1 MQIFRGDDPLP
12 EAARGGV
19 VAIGNFDGVHRG
31 HQALL
36 SMARE
41 EASGTGIPFGVLTFE
56 PHPRLLFR
64 PEQPIFRLTPLPLK
78 ERLIAAMG
86 ADFQLTL
93 TFDRAFA
100 SLEARDFVEK
110 ILVRR
115 LGVSKV
121 VTGYDFHFGRGR
133 KGNPELLRSL
143 GDTMGFAVST
153 VDQVTDDDGLAPFS
167 SSAIRNDLRHGRVA
181 EAASSLGYWWTI
193 SGNVIKGDARGRT
206 LGFPTANLDLDPG
219 VEPLEGIYAVRLRIA
234 GERHRGAGYVGT
246 RPTFSTGSRF
256 LEVYVFDFQRDI
268 YAEPV
273 DVEFLGFIRPD
284 EKFPSS
290 EALMT
295 QMSKD
300 CEAAAKL
307 LRQIETGDPMMKF
320 PLGRLQGEG
329 RL

>member
-1 MQIFRGDDPLP
+1 MRQ
-12 EAARGGV
+12 GV

-36 SMARE
+36 FMARE
-41 EASGTGIPFGVLTFE
+41 EASRIGAPFGVLTFE

-64 PEQPIFRLTPLPLK
+64 PEQPLFRLTPSPLK
-78 ERLIAAMG
+78 ERLIAAAG

-93 TFDRAFA
+93 DFNRALA
-100 SLEARDFVEK
+100 SLDARDFVED

-115 LGVSKV
+115 LVVSKV

-133 KGNPELLRSL
+133 KGNPELMRHL
-143 GDTMGFAVST
+143 GDSRGFAVTT

-181 EAASSLGYWWTI
+181 EAASSLGYWWMI
-193 SGNVIKGDARGRT
+193 SGKVIEGDARGRT
-206 LGFPTANLDLDPG
+206 LGFPTANLVLDPG

-234 GERHRGAGYVGT
+234 GERHFGAGYVGS
-246 RPTFSTGSRF
+246 RPTFSTGGRY
-256 LEVYVFDFQRDI
+256 LEVYIFDFEHDI
-268 YAEPV
+268 YGKPV

-284 EKFPSS
+284 EKFASPV
-290 EALMT
+290 ALMA
-295 QMSKD
+295 QMRKD
-300 CEAAAKL
+300 CDNAADL
-307 LRQIETGDPMMKF
+307 LRRIEADDPMRKF